1 MKVVVVGAGGLGS
14 YLGALLDRAGHDVA
28 LVARGA
34 HAAAIRR
41 DGLSVDSFAGDFV
54 ARPSV
59 VDSAPAV
66 GDVELVILA
75 VKAFSLDEVAADL
88 AHLASGGAHVVS
100 VLNGVDVS
108 ERLRTLGVP
117 GERLVDGIAYMT
129 AFRIEPG
136 RVERRA
142 RHQRLVVGSYTG
154 AGPEALD
161 LIAEAFDDTGV
172 EVEIAEDIRAELWRK
187 MAVVCSL
194 SVVCALS
201 GRSMGPIRSHPFGAE
216 LQRRAIAEVL
226 DVGRASGVALP
237 PEVNPEIGDLLDAF
251 PSDFHPSVIHDL
263 KGGRRTEM
271 GELGGVVVRLGRSLG
286 VDVPL
291 HEAATL
297 AVQLQ
302 EA

>member
-1 MKVVVVGAGGLGS
+1 MRIVVIGAGGLGS
-14 YLGALLDRAGHDVA
+14 YLGALLDRAGHEVA

-34 HAAAIRR
+34 HAAAIRG
-41 DGLSVDSFAGDFV
+41 DGLRVDSFEGDFV
-54 ARPSV
+54 ARPAV
-59 VDSAPAV
+59 VDSGVAA
-66 GDVELVILA
+66 GRAALAILA
-75 VKAFSLDEVAADL
+75 VKAFSLDEIAGDV
-88 AHLASGGAHVVS
+88 AHLASGGAYVVS

-108 ERLRTLGVP
+108 ERLRSLGVP
-117 GERLVDGIAYMT
+117 GARLVDGIAYMT
-129 AFRIEPG
+129 AFRIGPG

-142 RHQRLVVGSYTG
+142 QHQRLVVGSYTG
-154 AGPEALD
+154 AGQEATD
-161 LIAEAFDDTGV
+161 RIAEAFRGTGV
-172 EVEIAEDIRAELWRK
+172 EIEVAEDIRAELWRK

-201 GRSMGPIRSHPFGAE
+201 GRSMGPIRSHPFGAG

-226 DVGRASGVALP
+226 DVGRAAGVDLP
-237 PEVNPEIGDLLDAF
+237 TEVDAEVGRLLDAF

-263 KGGRRTEM
+263 HSGRRTEM
-271 GELGGVVVRLGRSLG
+271 EELGGVVVRLGRSLG

-302 EA
+302 EG